1 LVNDRWGLDG
11 RSTRSL
17 QCGTVAGDG
26 KTATLKNDGFC
37 SIVSDLL
44 EISAF
49 FKAKFNPLP
58 GVNSRNS
65 DQSIFNAFQG
75 ISNQL
80 LIVLR
85 LGP

>member
-1 LVNDRWGLDG
+1 MA
-11 RSTRSL
+11 
-17 QCGTVAGDG
+17 AGNS
-26 KTATLKNDGFC
+26 KTAILKNDGFC
-37 SIVSDLL
+37 SIVPDLL

-58 GVNSRNS
+58 GTNSRKP